1 MDFKN
6 NNNNISNLF
15 RYRKYEIIVI
25 SEKKKNITMA
35 VNFEKAFIL
44 HWFIKKKQ
52 SVGGTCIIKY
62 NLAGGHKLSKRWQ
75 SISK

>member
-44 HWFIKKKQ
+44 H
-52 SVGGTCIIKY
+52 
-62 NLAGGHKLSKRWQ
+62 
-75 SISK
+75 